1 MAIGFKS
8 FILIS
13 VLIFVSLAVHAQQG
27 SGFGVKGGLNYNTS
41 GKYFKDAGQIFTKPG
56 DNMGYHLGIFYQLT
70 SYDIAFRPEL
80 IYTKSQF
87 ETDLGSV
94 DFQKIDLPLL
104 VKMRFFQVVGFSI
117 GPSLHY
123 TFDEKYSDPDNFEK
137 TDPFGLGFQL
147 GLGVNLGPVGLDLRF
162 EREMKE
168 RKYTFENVLGKED
181 YKNQQLILGLSF
193 LIPGKKTK

>member
-13 VLIFVSLAVHAQQG
+13 VFIFVSLAVHAQQG

>member
-1 MAIGFKS
+1 MNSVGKS
-8 FILIS
+8 LLVTILLLASIS
-13 VLIFVSLAVHAQQG
+13 SLQAQQG
-27 SGFGVKGGLNYNTS
+27 TGFGFKGGMNYNTS

-56 DNMGYHLGIFYQLT
+56 DNMGYHFGIFFQIT
-70 SYDIAFRPEL
+70 SFDIALRPEL
-80 IYTKSQF
+80 IYTKTQF
-87 ETDLGSV
+87 TTDLGSV
-94 DFQKIDLPLL
+94 DFQKVDFPIL
-104 VKMRFFQVVGFSI
+104 VKMRFFQVIGFSI

-123 TFDEKYSDPDNFEK
+123 TFDEKYSIPENFEK
-137 TDPFGLGFQL
+137 TDPFGLGFQM

-193 LIPGKKTK
+193 LIPGKKIK